1 MGEVGYGMQDGVWDA
16 GWGTRELRYR
26 LGYEWERTE

>member
-1 MGEVGYGMQDGVWDA
+1 MNGRGGVWDA
-16 GWGTRELRYR
+16 RWGTRELRYR